1 MFFGKLLWKSQFA
14 FSRNETFRIF
24 LNTIESQKS
33 FISCYSHFTTQEI
46 RKLVDSSIQQVL
58 EKLVE
63 NFIFSALLS
72 KDFEQIAAAN
82 LLTQV
87 LAQFPDVNK
96 QAENCKKKRQ
106 RLLSNYVSKVE
117 K

>member
-1 MFFGKLLWKSQFA
+1 M
-14 FSRNETFRIF
+14 
-24 LNTIESQKS
+24 
-33 FISCYSHFTTQEI
+33 
-46 RKLVDSSIQQVL
+46 DSSIQQVL
-58 EKLVE
+58 KKLVE
-63 NFIFSALLS
+63 NLFFSALLS